1 VKLTM
6 RTCFV
11 VTALLMTFVANAAT
25 VELAGVKLEDS
36 VDAQGTKLQLNGA
49 GVRYKAIFK
58 VYTAGLYLTKKAA
71 TLDEV
76 IAAPG
81 PKRMTIT
88 MLRDIDSAELG
99 KLFTRGVEDNMDR
112 AEFSKIIPS
121 IVRMGEVFAS
131 HKKLIAG
138 DNFVLDWVPGVGTV
152 LTVKGVVQGEPFKE
166 PKFFNSLMGI
176 WLGKSP
182 ADFKLKEALLG
193 QKS

>member
-1 VKLTM
+1 MKLTM

-11 VTALLMTFVANAAT
+11 ATALLMALVANAAT
-25 VELAGVKLEDS
+25 VELSGVKLEDS
-36 VDAQGTKLQLNGA
+36 VDAQGTRLQLNGA

-131 HKKLIAG
+131 HKKLMAG

>member
-1 VKLTM
+1 MKLTM

-11 VTALLMTFVANAAT
+11 ATALLMAFVANAAT

-36 VDAQGTKLQLNGA
+36 VDAQGTRLQLNGA

-81 PKRMTIT
+81 PKRMSIT

-131 HKKLIAG
+131 HKKLMAG

>member
-1 VKLTM
+1 M

-11 VTALLMTFVANAAT
+11 ATALLMTFVANAAT

-131 HKKLIAG
+131 HKKLMAG

>member
-1 VKLTM
+1 MKLTM

-11 VTALLMTFVANAAT
+11 ATALLMAFVANAAT

-36 VDAQGTKLQLNGA
+36 VDAQGTRLQLNGA

-131 HKKLIAG
+131 HKKLMAG

>member
-76 IAAPG
+76 IAAQG